1 MKKPAVLFILVLM
14 LFIPSLIK
22 AQGIVEIIEDP
33 DISTAVQNRINYCR
47 ANTLVKGYRIM
58 IGYYNSRSTATRE
71 QSNAITLYGKDHITK
86 LKYDEPNWKVFVG
99 EFEEKAD
106 AEAALRLIRKKYPS
120 ARIIEDTISSIPPAN
135 DTEVEEE

>member
-1 MKKPAVLFILVLM
+1 MKKGLLSAILLLILASPAA
-14 LFIPSLIK
+14 IK

-33 DISTAVQNRINYCR
+33 DITTAVQNRINYCR
-47 ANTLVKGYRIM
+47 SITVVKGYRIM
-58 IGYYNSRSTATRE
+58 IGYYNSRSNATRE

-106 AEAALRLIRKKYPS
+106 AEAALKIIRKKYPS
-120 ARIIEDTISSIPPAN
+120 ARIIEDTISLIPPM
-135 DTEVEEE
+135 DVLEEEE